1 MMKLIFKKFVVKIL
15 TWEARL
21 LLKKYKPKI
30 VAITGSVGKTSTKDA
45 VFTVLSK
52 HFFTRKSEKSFNS
65 EIGVPLT
72 ILGLS
77 NGWNN
82 PFIWLHNVLRGFLI
96 CLPIPFLSSKPF
108 PTWLV
113 LEIGADRPGDIESVS
128 KWLSPDIVIITRF
141 GAVPVHVEFF
151 KSQQEVIREK
161 SFLVKALK
169 DTGTLLLNEDDSDV
183 RALRELKQTCRT
195 CKIVSWSID
204 SPSDFKAS
212 NLDIIY
218 DDRSG
223 LSVPSGITFR
233 VNYRGNSVPL
243 RIAGTLGKQHVY
255 PAVVALATGDS
266 LGLNMISMAE
276 SLSEH
281 KTPPGRMR
289 LIEGVRKTTII
300 DDTYNASPVA
310 MTEALRTLGT
320 VKTSGCKI
328 AVLGDML
335 ELGKHSGNEHKR
347 MGREA
352 KEVCDILITVGIR
365 ARGIAEGALENGF
378 DEKNI
383 YQYDSSDEASKPVE
397 ELVKEGDII
406 LVKGS
411 QGIRMERVVEEVMAH
426 PEDKE
431 KLLVRQEPEWEKR

>member
-1 MMKLIFKKFVVKIL
+1 MKNILKKFVITIL

-21 LLKKYKPKI
+21 VLKKYKPKI

-72 ILGLS
+72 ILGLP

-82 PFIWLHNVLRGFLI
+82 PFIWLNNILRGFFMI
-96 CLPIPFLSSKPF
+96 FNWQPATSNYPH
-108 PTWLV
+108 WLV
-113 LEIGADRPGDIESVS
+113 LEIGADRPGDIENVS

-141 GAVPVHVEFF
+141 GTVPVHVEFF

-169 DTGTLLLNEDDSDV
+169 DTGTLLLNEDDVDV
-183 RALRELKQTCRT
+183 KALRELKLTCRT
-195 CKIVSWSID
+195 CKVISWSIS
-204 SPSDFKAS
+204 SPSDFQAS
-212 NLDIIY
+212 NLEITY
-218 DDRSG
+218 DNVDTAP
-223 LSVPSGITFR
+223 VPTGITFR
-233 VNYRGNSVPL
+233 VNYKGNSVPVK
-243 RIAGTLGKQHVY
+243 IAGTFGKQHVY

-276 SLSEH
+276 SFSEH

-289 LIEGVRKTTII
+289 LIEGIKRSTII

-310 MTEALRTLGT
+310 MTEAIRTLGT
-320 VKTSGCKI
+320 IKTTGRKI

-335 ELGKHSGNEHKR
+335 ELGKHSSNEHKK

-352 KEVCDILITVGIR
+352 KESCDILITVGIR

-383 YQYDSSDEASKPVE
+383 YQYDSSDEASEPTK
-397 ELVKEGDII
+397 ELIKEGDII

-411 QGIRMERVVEEVMAH
+411 QGVRMERVVEEIMAH